1 MQTVPPERMP
11 GEHKLE
17 GLAAYDAALDEL
29 LANAAQIVRIFD
41 QSITRSF
48 NSPRRYDLMRQLLLA
63 GRNHRVHIVLHD
75 TTNIVR
81 DCPRLMMLLKTFSH
95 GLAIH
100 QTLPTARR
108 VYDPFAVADD
118 TRFVRRFHYSDVRGV
133 ATIGDV
139 AATSL
144 LVKRFDEIWEASAP
158 AVAATT
164 IGL

>member
-1 MQTVPPERMP
+1 MP
-11 GEHKLE
+11 GEKRLE

-29 LANAAQIVRIFD
+29 LANAGQIVRIFD
-41 QSITRSF
+41 QGIGRNF
-48 NSPRRYDLMRQLLLA
+48 NSPQRYDLLRQVLLA
-63 GRNHRVHIVLHD
+63 GRNHRVRIVLHE
-75 TTNIVR
+75 TSNVVR
-81 DCPRLMMLLKTFSH
+81 DCPRLIMLLRQFSH

-100 QTLPTARR
+100 QTLPAARR

-118 TRFVRRFHYSDVRGV
+118 TRFVHRFHYSDLRGV

-144 LVKRFDEIWEASAP
+144 LIKRFDEIWEASTP

>member
-11 GEHKLE
+11 GERKLD
-17 GLAAYDAALDEL
+17 GLAAYEAALDEL
-29 LANAAQIVRIFD
+29 IANATLTVRIFD
-41 QSITRSF
+41 HGIGRNF
-48 NSPRRYDLMRQLLLA
+48 NSPRRYELLRQLLLA
-63 GRNHRVHIVLHD
+63 GRNHRVRIVLHD
-75 TTNIVR
+75 TANIVR
-81 DCPRLMMLLKTFSH
+81 DCPRLMMLLRNFSH
-95 GLAIH
+95 GLAIQ

-144 LVKRFDEIWEASAP
+144 LIKRFEEIWEASTP